1 MSTEIRRSGPHIES
15 RDSVRR
21 NMWEVSAAL
30 LPATI
35 AAGLFFGPWA
45 LYLIFA
51 SAFAAA
57 IMERPFSPGGFSFSR
72 PLGDGSAF
80 LAGLLFGLTL
90 APGTPWWIPLLGAAI
105 IVFVAKQAFGGIG
118 HNVFN
123 PALVAR
129 GILLLAYPALVT
141 EWRVPLQYDAVTTA
155 TPLAGASAGYL
166 ELFLGNVAGSI
177 GEVSA
182 LALLLGAAYLFYRG
196 FVGWRISAGYL
207 GASMVTA
214 LILGLDPLH
223 TVLAGSIMFA
233 ALFMATDMV
242 TSPVGRSA
250 RLVYGIGCG
259 VLTVLIRHL
268 TVYPEG
274 TTFAVLIMNGATP
287 LIDVYI
293 VDTFFG
299 EVTRRGRRIAL
310 GLATAAV
317 ILLALGTGFA
327 ARGAGDRLESLYADG
342 MTRRDRTLF
351 FPEARFVLPYE
362 SERPGVRVEQVFTR
376 TEQAGYL
383 VYSSQR
389 GYKSDIVLATALD
402 MDERVI
408 GLRIADHNES
418 ATLGALVR
426 RPSFLNQFL
435 RRSTSNPD
443 AVVDSL
449 EAISGATVSSRA
461 VAAALREALS
471 FRIAPEPPA
480 GRVEVGEDGEF
491 EGSAA
496 GYNGRITVR
505 VTVQDGAITEIAL
518 ISHSETPG
526 LGDSA
531 MERIAEAV
539 VDSQSLDVDIV
550 SGATASSRGMIG
562 AIGDALGER

>member
-1 MSTEIRRSGPHIES
+1 MSTNIRRSGPHIES

-30 LPATI
+30 LPATL
-35 AAGLFFGPWA
+35 AAGIFFGPWA

-51 SAFAAA
+51 SAFGAA
-57 IMERPFSPGGFSFSR
+57 ILERPFSPGGFSLKS

-80 LAGLLFGLTL
+80 LAGLLYGLTL
-90 APGTPWWIPLLGAAI
+90 APGSPWWIPFFGAVI

-141 EWRVPLQYDAVTTA
+141 EWRVPLDYDVVTTA
-155 TPLAGASAGYL
+155 TPLAGGSASYL
-166 ELFLGNVAGSI
+166 ELFLGTVPGSI

-182 LALLLGAAYLFYRG
+182 LALLIGAAYLFYRG
-196 FVGWRISAGYL
+196 FVGWRISVGYL

-214 LILGLDPLH
+214 LAFGLDPLH

-250 RLVYGIGCG
+250 RLLYGVGCG
-259 VLTVLIRHL
+259 VLTVVIREL
-268 TVYPEG
+268 TQYPEG

-287 LIDVYI
+287 LIDVTV

-299 EVTRRGRRIAL
+299 EVTRRGKRVAAIVAV
-310 GLATAAV
+310 AAV
-317 ILLALGTGFA
+317 VVLAVAIGFGEDA
-327 ARGAGDRLESLYADG
+327 LRSVTESSVADG
-342 MTRRDRTLF
+342 ATRRDLALF
-351 FPEARFVLPYE
+351 FPDADGARPEE
-362 SERPGVRVEQVFTR
+362 SERPGVQAHQVYR
-376 TEQAGYL
+376 GEEPLGYL
-383 VYSSQR
+383 LYSSQY
-389 GYKSDIVLATALD
+389 GYKSRIHVVTALD
-402 MDERVI
+402 TNERVV
-408 GLRIADHNES
+408 GLRIGDHNES

-435 RRSTSNPD
+435 RRSTRNPD

-461 VAAALREALS
+461 VAVALQEALS
-471 FRIAPEPPA
+471 FRVAPAPPP
-480 GRVEVGEDGEF
+480 GQLNLGTDGVF
-491 EGSAA
+491 EGSAT
-496 GYNGRITVR
+496 GYNGAITVE
-505 VTVQDGAITEIAL
+505 VTVQGGEIESITVV
-518 ISHSETPG
+518 SHNETPG
-526 LGDSA
+526 IGEPALA
-531 MERIAEAV
+531 RIADAV
-539 VDSQSLDVDIV
+539 RESKTLDVDIV
-550 SGATASSRGMIG
+550 SGATATSRGMIG
-562 AIGDALGER
+562 AISDALGE